1 MKCPAA
7 IADGAGRLEIDEIE
21 VASPQADE
29 VLVEIKAAGICHTDH
44 ASLSWGR
51 PLVIGHEGAG
61 IVREVGEEVRHV
73 RAGDRVVLNWAIPC
87 GECYQCERS
96 EAVLCEFS
104 QPANVLQRSLGHAH
118 PQGTTWH
125 GEPIDRS
132 FNIGTLAGLTLVRR
146 EAVTPVPAGVPFA
159 SACIVGCGVITG
171 FGSAVNIARIQRGE
185 SVVVIGCGGIG
196 LNAIQGARM
205 AGAGRII
212 AVDLQSA
219 RLERAREFGATH
231 TIEAAADD
239 YELREVAKRVR
250 QLTEARGAD
259 YAIEATGVPALA
271 FTPLLMIR
279 DGGMALQVSGF
290 NDSMTVEME
299 WFMWNKRYVTP
310 LYGGCVPWRD
320 SRGSSSTISAAKCG
334 WMNSSAARIRWR
346 SWVRQWTTC

>member
-1 MKCPAA
+1 
-7 IADGAGRLEIDEIE
+7 
-21 VASPQADE
+21 
-29 VLVEIKAAGICHTDH
+29 
-44 ASLSWGR
+44 
-51 PLVIGHEGAG
+51 
-61 IVREVGEEVRHV
+61 
-73 RAGDRVVLNWAIPC
+73 
-87 GECYQCERS
+87 
-96 EAVLCEFS
+96 
-104 QPANVLQRSLGHAH
+104 
-118 PQGTTWH
+118 
-125 GEPIDRS
+125 
-132 FNIGTLAGLTLVRR
+132 VRR

-185 SVVVIGCGGIG
+185 SLVVIGCGGIG

-231 TIEAAADD
+231 TIEAAAED

-320 SRGSSSTISAAKCG
+320 FPRIFEHYQRGEMRLDELLSRTYPLEKLGEAMDDMLSGRNEKGVILFP
-334 WMNSSAARIRWR
+334 
-346 SWVRQWTTC
+346 